1 MTEASVTFTPAQTRR
16 AFDDIIDQVRGQ
28 LKSGDLKPGQK
39 LPSERDFAVQ
49 LGVSRNTVR
58 EAIRML
64 EIAGLVTLKK
74 GATGGAFIASSNEEA
89 LAQGLSDGLSL
100 ANFSIADLM
109 EARIAMETFIAR
121 RAAEEVTDEEIAELE
136 ALVEKAKDPAKEGN
150 WPARL
155 KAHLEFEEKLVAAA
169 RNPVLALLI
178 KPLLDLTASVSLR
191 IGRPTAGDVMWE
203 VRGSLLDALRHRDPE
218 KAENTVRAYL
228 ELLHERWLGESVEP

>member
-1 MTEASVTFTPAQTRR
+1 MTEPTVTFTPAQTRR

-28 LKSGDLKPGQK
+28 LRSGDLKPGQK

-74 GATGGAFIASSNEEA
+74 GATGGAFIASSNEDA

-100 ANFSIADLM
+100 ASFSIADLM
-109 EARIAMETFIAR
+109 EARIALETFIAR
-121 RAAEEVTDEEIAELE
+121 RAAEEVREEEIDELE
-136 ALVEKAKDPAKEGN
+136 ALVEKAKDHAKEGN

-155 KAHLEFEEKLVAAA
+155 KAHMEFEEKLVSVA

-178 KPLLDLTASVSLR
+178 KPLFDLTASVSLR
-191 IGRPTAGDVMWE
+191 IGRPTVGDVMWDE
-203 VRGSLLDALRHRDPE
+203 RKNLLDALRHHDPD
-218 KAENTVRAYL
+218 KAEKTVREYL
-228 ELLHERWLGESVEP
+228 ELLHERWLGEEVGA